1 VNDPVYGPATRP
13 EGRRGRSR
21 PGFRSWRSARRSAAD
36 RGEDSSRKQTRIED
50 RFASPGPDKRAVNV
64 ALLEVYKRA
73 TCSVRN
79 ATDADAPTHI
89 LRERWRACRVA
100 GGSCP
105 PPALTEPD
113 LWASHPAL
121 RGVGVGGT
129 QSTSADVSIAARS
142 YSSGKSICAG
152 AMTSC
157 RTRYSRSRERSP
169 RFVKYALL
177 RVVSTGPQ

>member
-1 VNDPVYGPATRP
+1 MRASAT
-13 EGRRGRSR
+13 GRS
-21 PGFRSWRSARRSAAD
+21 PITIVAACSA
-36 RGEDSSRKQTRIED
+36 
-50 RFASPGPDKRAVNV
+50 
-64 ALLEVYKRA
+64 
-73 TCSVRN
+73 
-79 ATDADAPTHI
+79 
-89 LRERWRACRVA
+89 ACRVA

>member
-1 VNDPVYGPATRP
+1 MNDPVYGPATRP

-89 LRERWRACRVA
+89 LRERWRASRLPSCRRRFA
-100 GGSCP
+100 
-105 PPALTEPD
+105 ALT
-113 LWASHPAL
+113 
-121 RGVGVGGT
+121 R
-129 QSTSADVSIAARS
+129 AARS
-142 YSSGKSICAG
+142 RLPGIYRIVG
-152 AMTSC
+152 
-157 RTRYSRSRERSP
+157 RVTRRGTMP
-169 RFVKYALL
+169 A
-177 RVVSTGPQ
+177 T